1 MNNIEYMDISIKA
14 DAGRKW
20 FHPLQKGFFLEG
32 VSGMSVRNFLN
43 DVLEFDDDFV
53 EGSVRTIFLNNSP
66 VDGIDETYLKDG
78 DRLALGSAMPGLV
91 GIVMGRD
98 NPFKSFRSDIS
109 AQDGGQET
117 ERKPIQVSVK
127 LFSSLAVETRD
138 AVLGRGVVM
147 GALMLADFLEDKT
160 DSVVDADGM
169 DGAALVAF
177 LREKGDK
184 VAIRVAFVS

>member
-1 MNNIEYMDISIKA
+1 MNNIAYMDIFVKA
-14 DAGRKW
+14 DAGRGW
-20 FHPLQKGFFLEG
+20 FHPLQKGLFLEG

-43 DVLEFDDDFV
+43 DALEFDNDFI

-66 VDGIDETYLKDG
+66 VDSIDETYLKDG

-117 ERKPIQVSVK
+117 ERKPIRVSVK

-138 AVLGRGVVM
+138 AILGRGVVM
-147 GALMLADFLEDKT
+147 DALMLADFLEDKT

-177 LREKGDK
+177 LRERGGT
-184 VAIRVAFVS
+184 VAIRVTFT